1 MEKELFV
8 VTFVTNYSNNFTTLQ
23 YLNDNSKV
31 SSEVMHLQKY
41 RYTKSGVHM
50 CMCGGGRRGGQEP
63 NKQP

>member
-8 VTFVTNYSNNFTTLQ
+8 VTFITNYSNFTTLQ

-31 SSEVMHLQKY
+31 SSEVMHLQQY